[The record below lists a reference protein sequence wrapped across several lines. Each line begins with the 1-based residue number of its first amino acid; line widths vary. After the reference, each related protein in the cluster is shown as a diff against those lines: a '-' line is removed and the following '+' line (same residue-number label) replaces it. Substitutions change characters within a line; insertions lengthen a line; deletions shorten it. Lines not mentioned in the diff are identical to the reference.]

1 MSLLLPFWQRLL
13 ITIVAMLAVSYL
25 VGLAWQAIFGFPLP
39 SYIGGTVGGLTAIPV
54 WEFLRRVRPRDI

>member
-25 VGLAWQAIFGFPLP
+25 VGLAWQAIFSFPLP
-39 SYIGGTVGGLTAIPV
+39 SYVGGVVGGLTAIPV
-54 WEFLRRVRPRDI
+54 WDFLRRVRPRDI

>member
-13 ITIVAMLAVSYL
+13 ITILAMLAVSYL
-25 VGLAWQAIFGFPLP
+25 IGLAWQAIFSFPLP
-39 SYIGGTVGGLTAIPV
+39 SYVGGVVGGLTAIPV